1 MWGTGSNKDKSIEK
15 AVNDILKSRARSRIY
30 IYLLR
35 KNGARS
41 EEIIKGTRLHPSTVR
56 ETLSKMY
63 DLKLIYREK
72 LKNDSIGKNPFIY
85 YSISPIELLKRHAN
99 EIEDR
104 LNKLAS
110 LASRQKIKN
119 YRPVR
124 IRIQERSDKT

>member
-1 MWGTGSNKDKSIEK
+1 MWGTGSNRDKSIEK

-63 DLKLIYREK
+63 ELRLIYRKK

-85 YSISPIELLKRHAN
+85 YPISPIELLKRHAN

-110 LASRQKIKN
+110 LATRQKIKN

-124 IRIQERSDKT
+124 IKIQERSDKA